1 MKSSIIKKLLM
12 ALSGIFL
19 VIFLTQHLLINLTS
33 IIPDQGKTFNAVSH
47 FMGYNP
53 FVQFIL
59 QPILMFG
66 VCFHFILGLVIEFK
80 NRKNKSN
87 YAILGIK
94 SSWVSRNMITTGLV
108 ILGFLFLH
116 LYDFFIPEIN
126 YKYIAALDLD
136 NHRYFE
142 ELVHKF
148 HGNLAR
154 TLLYCISFFFL
165 GLHLLHGL
173 SSSLQ
178 TMGLQKKRLEAV
190 ELIAKGYSLIITLGF
205 IIIAFFHYCGD

>member
-1 MKSSIIKKLLM
+1 M

-33 IIPDQGKTFNAVSH
+33 IIPDDGKTFNAVSH

-53 FVQFIL
+53 FIQFIL

-87 YAILGIK
+87 YAISGIK
-94 SSWVSRNMITTGLV
+94 SSWISQNMITTGLV

-126 YKYIAALDLD
+126 YKYISSLNAD

-178 TMGLQKKRLEAV
+178 TMGLKKKRLEAV
-190 ELIAKGYSLIITLGF
+190 ELIVKGYSLIIALGF
-205 IIIAFFHYCGD
+205 IIVAVVHYCGD

>member
-1 MKSSIIKKLLM
+1 M

-19 VIFLTQHLLINLTS
+19 VVFLTQHLLINLTS

-66 VCFHFILGLVIEFK
+66 VCFHFIMGLVIEFK
-80 NRKNKSN
+80 NQKHKSN
-87 YAILGIK
+87 YAIFDIK

-108 ILGFLFLH
+108 VLGFLFLH

-126 YKYIAALDLD
+126 YKYIATLNVD

-142 ELVHKF
+142 ELTHKF
-148 HGNLAR
+148 HGNLTR
-154 TLLYCISFFFL
+154 TLLYCISFVFL

-190 ELIAKGYSLIITLGF
+190 ELMAKGYSLIIALGF
-205 IIIAFFHYCGD
+205 IVVALVHYFGE